1 MTPRRYF
8 AFGCLTV
15 LIQGGVL
22 ASQNT
27 KPDIQL
33 AAGSAMGSN
42 QAVSVMVAMQ
52 ASAQAQSTEQT
63 IKEVLPEV
71 KLEPKPEVKP
81 EPKPEVKPEPKPE
94 VKPEPK
100 PIPEKVVKTDPK
112 KPAPDNVIAKVE
124 DVIEQDIVELI
135 PTPVTEQPQTE
146 KSDTELASTDAS
158 ATHEQQQVEAQQGIT
173 QQTIALQKPT
183 FSAPPSQPNYPR
195 KARKRGFEGTA
206 TVEVMFNQMGEQLSL
221 TLVNSS
227 GYSLLD
233 AAAIDAVEKWQFAAP
248 SPQTAF
254 AYTVRVPVKFAL
266 N

>member
-27 KPDIQL
+27 EPEIQL

-63 IKEVLPEV
+63 IEEVLPE
-71 KLEPKPEVKP
+71 LKPEI
-81 EPKPEVKPEPKPE
+81 KPEPKPE

-100 PIPEKVVKTDPK
+100 PIPEKIVKTDPK

-124 DVIEQDIVELI
+124 EVIEQEVVEPT
-135 PTPVTEQPQTE
+135 PTPVTEQPPTE
-146 KSDTELASTDAS
+146 ISDTELASTDAS
-158 ATHEQQQVEAQQGIT
+158 ATHEQQQVEAQQGVT
-173 QQTIALQKPT
+173 QQTVALQKPT

-206 TVEVMFNQMGEQLSL
+206 TVEVMFNQIGEQLSL

-233 AAAIDAVEKWQFAAP
+233 AAAIDAVEKWKFAAP

>member
-1 MTPRRYF
+1 MTPKRYF
-8 AFGCLTV
+8 AFGCLTI

-22 ASQNT
+22 ASQNSEPT
-27 KPDIQL
+27 IQL
-33 AAGSAMGSN
+33 SEGAAMGSN
-42 QAVSVMVAMQ
+42 QAVSVMIAMQ
-52 ASAQAQSTEQT
+52 ASAQASSIENTVA
-63 IKEVLPEV
+63 EVKQPEPVTKPESIVKPEV
-71 KLEPKPEVKP
+71 QPKPE
-81 EPKPEVKPEPKPE
+81 
-94 VKPEPK
+94 
-100 PIPEKVVKTDPK
+100 IKTDPK
-112 KPAPDNVIAKVE
+112 KPAPEKVIAKVE
-124 DVIEQDIVELI
+124 EVKPPVTKPEIPKTEIVDTKVVEPETIEQPPAE
-135 PTPVTEQPQTE
+135 VTEF
-146 KSDTELASTDAS
+146 ASADAS
-158 ATHEQQQVEAQQGIT
+158 ATHNQQQVDAKQGIT
-173 QQTIALQKPT
+173 QETVALQQPT

-206 TVEVMFNQMGEQLSL
+206 TVEVMFNQIGEQLSL

>member
-27 KPDIQL
+27 EPEIQL

-63 IKEVLPEV
+63 IEEVLPE
-71 KLEPKPEVKP
+71 LKPEI
-81 EPKPEVKPEPKPE
+81 
-94 VKPEPK
+94 KPEPK

-124 DVIEQDIVELI
+124 EIIEQEVVEPT

-146 KSDTELASTDAS
+146 ISDTELASTDAS
-158 ATHEQQQVEAQQGIT
+158 ATHEQQQVEAQQGVT
-173 QQTIALQKPT
+173 QQTVALQKPT

-206 TVEVMFNQMGEQLSL
+206 TVEVMFNQIGEQLSL

-233 AAAIDAVEKWQFAAP
+233 AAAIDAVEKWKFAAP

>member
-27 KPDIQL
+27 EPEIQL

-63 IKEVLPEV
+63 IEEVLPE
-71 KLEPKPEVKP
+71 L
-81 EPKPEVKPEPKPE
+81 KPE

-124 DVIEQDIVELI
+124 EVIEQEVVEPT

-146 KSDTELASTDAS
+146 ISDTELASTDAS
-158 ATHEQQQVEAQQGIT
+158 ATHEQQQVEAQQGVT
-173 QQTIALQKPT
+173 QQTVALQKPT

-206 TVEVMFNQMGEQLSL
+206 TVEVMFNQIGEQLSL

-233 AAAIDAVEKWQFAAP
+233 AAAIDAVEKWKFAAP

>member
-27 KPDIQL
+27 EPEIQL

-63 IKEVLPEV
+63 IEEVLPE
-71 KLEPKPEVKP
+71 LKPEVKP
-81 EPKPEVKPEPKPE
+81 V
-94 VKPEPK
+94 PK

-124 DVIEQDIVELI
+124 EVIEQEVVEPT

-146 KSDTELASTDAS
+146 ISDTELASTDAS
-158 ATHEQQQVEAQQGIT
+158 ATHEQQQVEAQQGVT
-173 QQTIALQKPT
+173 QQTVALQKPT

-206 TVEVMFNQMGEQLSL
+206 TVEVMFNQIGEQLSL

-233 AAAIDAVEKWQFAAP
+233 AAAIDAVEKWKFAAP